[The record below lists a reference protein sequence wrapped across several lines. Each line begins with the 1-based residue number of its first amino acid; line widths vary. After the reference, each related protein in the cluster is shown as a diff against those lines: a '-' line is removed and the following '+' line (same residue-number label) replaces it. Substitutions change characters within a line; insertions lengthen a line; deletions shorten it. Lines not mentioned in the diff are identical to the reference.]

1 MSKYA
6 SENSQIMS
14 FYNLSQSDCQKKP
27 YKIEENI
34 RKQQKEHFDLI
45 VYYLVMPILILVV
58 GRLCWYVILALCLHF
73 IYQIYDNKSMQ

>member
-1 MSKYA
+1 MADRAIVKKWQNWKDIKEKY
-6 SENSQIMS
+6 
-14 FYNLSQSDCQKKP
+14 
-27 YKIEENI
+27 
-34 RKQQKEHFDLI
+34 FDPI

>member
-14 FYNLSQSDCQKKP
+14 FYNLSQSDCQKKT

-58 GRLCWYVILALCLHF
+58 GRLCMVCHF
-73 IYQIYDNKSMQ
+73 SVVSSFHLSNL